1 MNSHLTMP
9 WWQHTLL
16 MLAIPLAVA
25 IVVVWWKLSKAGR
38 QESARPLRK
47 RKRRRH

>member
-1 MNSHLTMP
+1 MNPHLTMT
-9 WWQHTLL
+9 WWQHALL

-25 IVVVWWKLSKAGR
+25 VMVVIWKLRSLDR
-38 QESARPLRK
+38 QASAKPLRK